1 MTILDT
7 NVISEL
13 MRPTPEP
20 LVLQWFNR
28 LSADDAHLTS
38 ITVAEILL
46 GIELLPLGKRRDL
59 MRAGAERTL
68 GVFAGQVLSFD
79 EKAAHAFSLVSS
91 TRRRHERIMSD
102 FDAQIAAIAV
112 AESRRHRIK
121 QLGNSFAGHQ
131 VSACPTSCR

>member
-1 MTILDT
+1 VTILDT

-13 MRPTPEP
+13 MRPTPES

-28 LSADDAHLTS
+28 LSAEDAHLTS

-46 GIELLPLGKRRDL
+46 GIELLPLGKRRDV
-59 MRAGAERTL
+59 MRAAAERTL

-91 TRRRHERIMSD
+91 TRRHGRSMSD
-102 FDAQIAAIAV
+102 FDAQIAAIARV
-112 AESRRHRIK
+112 HGAILATRKESDFEGCGVTIVNPW
-121 QLGNSFAGHQ
+121 QA
-131 VSACPTSCR
+131 

>member
-28 LSADDAHLTS
+28 LSAEDAHLTS

-46 GIELLPLGKRRDL
+46 GIELLPLGKRRDV

-91 TRRRHERIMSD
+91 TRRRHGRTMSD
-102 FDAQIAAIAV
+102 FDTQIAAIARVHGAAV
-112 AESRRHRIK
+112 ATRDT
-121 QLGNSFAGHQ
+121 AGFEGCG
-131 VSACPTSCR
+131 VKVVNPWEG

>member
-28 LSADDAHLTS
+28 LSADDPHLTS

-46 GIELLPLGKRRDL
+46 GIELLPLGKRRDV
-59 MRAGAERTL
+59 MRAAAERTL

-91 TRRRHERIMSD
+91 TRRHGRSLSD
-102 FDAQIAAIAV
+102 FDAQIAAIARV
-112 AESRRHRIK
+112 HGAILATRNESDFEGCGVTIVNPW
-121 QLGNSFAGHQ
+121 QA
-131 VSACPTSCR
+131 

>member
-1 MTILDT
+1 VTILDT
-7 NVISEL
+7 SVISEL

-91 TRRRHERIMSD
+91 TRRRHGRIMSD
-102 FDAQIAAIAV
+102 FDAQIAAIARV
-112 AESRRHRIK
+112 HGAILATRYESDFEGCGVTIMNPW
-121 QLGNSFAGHQ
+121 QA
-131 VSACPTSCR
+131 